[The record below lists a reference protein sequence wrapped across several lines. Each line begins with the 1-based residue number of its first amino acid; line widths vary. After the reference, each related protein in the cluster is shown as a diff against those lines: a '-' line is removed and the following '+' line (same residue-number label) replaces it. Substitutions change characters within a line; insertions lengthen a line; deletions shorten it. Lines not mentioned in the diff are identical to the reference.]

1 MPNIDTYEDVLV
13 IFQQIFRDVLEDNKI
28 FLNYESKA
36 IDIPEWDSLNHIAL
50 VISIENYFKVRFTAK
65 EIQDFENVGQMCEG
79 VLKKIKS

>member
-1 MPNIDTYEDVLV
+1 MQNIDNYEDVLL
-13 IFQQIFRDVLEDNKI
+13 IFQQIFRDVLEDDKI
-28 FLNYESKA
+28 FLKYETKA